1 MPLYKRLI
9 EASVEKNNLL
19 LITVKGFRM
28 SFTIKKVASTDPNT
42 CQLTIYNLS
51 GDTRN
56 KLNETGSILTVLAGY
71 DKGEGAEIIFVGNV
85 NLVSTSRDYPDT
97 QTIIEARDGE
107 EALTFTRDSIS
118 FKEGVSIKQILKSVI
133 EKFKIGIKTN
143 LDLLSFTDKHYN
155 QGFCFT
161 GQLRSLLDKLT
172 KDAGL
177 TWSIQNNELKLYGN
191 TSTDQSVA
199 VLLNSQTGLL
209 GSPKR
214 IKLQKGKKT
223 QKVDIDGWKL
233 KSLIQPKAEPGGIVV
248 VSSEE
253 IGSNKRFKIDSVEHN
268 GDNWEGD
275 FQTVMEVIEYE

>member
-19 LITVKGFRM
+19 LITIKGFRM

-51 GDTRN
+51 RDTRN

-118 FKEGVSIKQILKSVI
+118 ASIR
-133 EKFKIGIKTN
+133 
-143 LDLLSFTDKHYN
+143 FTSSWN
-155 QGFCFT
+155 FF
-161 GQLRSLLDKLT
+161 L
-172 KDAGL
+172 
-177 TWSIQNNELKLYGN
+177 NF
-191 TSTDQSVA
+191 TSTWTS
-199 VLLNSQTGLL
+199 
-209 GSPKR
+209 
-214 IKLQKGKKT
+214 
-223 QKVDIDGWKL
+223 
-233 KSLIQPKAEPGGIVV
+233 
-248 VSSEE
+248 
-253 IGSNKRFKIDSVEHN
+253 
-268 GDNWEGD
+268 
-275 FQTVMEVIEYE
+275 